1 MSRNEDR
8 SKERMSRNEDG
19 SMLEKRSE
27 DENDVPIRHPNQIQ
41 LQFSNSFVGG
51 VVIDNQNIQG
61 QGDDA
66 MTSATL
72 DEVEGMEKDDDRNRN
87 QGDFDG
93 VVVRCR
99 DIEMIHH
106 EEIGGDSRD
115 RSNSGSEPGFSSSMP
130 NQHSHLH
137 HHNRHQHSVYSRKSH
152 HSNSLLLPRSSIT
165 GDICPLSICPMNSTD
180 CSSSLSP
187 IRRSSIR
194 ASSPPGGKVSMTMQ
208 VSPKESLTGSTG
220 IGRTGS
226 TGIDRTGSIQDQED
240 CDRVDSL
247 PKDMSFTWID
257 IIAILFSICSFLF
270 DITTDTIVAAFHLKN
285 GDKWY
290 FILTTVFIV
299 VPTLVM
305 TGISLRWYVLDAR
318 EEGSPKI
325 SPWKWFTRTVFLL
338 LQLGP
343 ILRYVDSLIYGLKFR
358 RHKANKLEQKKY
370 YQYMV
375 YEDTDATMLRL
386 FECFMEAAPQLVLQL
401 YILARKTASN
411 DPTLLGTILTP
422 ISFTSSFPLLTASQS
437 LFHSLSLEQPIS
449 DPFKSSFHS
458 LLLGKNPFILF
469 LFLFFSFLFFFSLFF
484 FTYFF
489 FTCSNDTSHG
499 RLCIPC
505 FPWLVTGILSS
516 CPSNVPSR

>member
-1 MSRNEDR
+1 MSTNEDR
-8 SKERMSRNEDG
+8 SVLG
-19 SMLEKRSE
+19 KRSE
-27 DENDVPIRHPNQIQ
+27 DENDVSIRHPNQIQ
-41 LQFSNSFVGG
+41 LQFSNSYVGG
-51 VVIDNQNIQG
+51 IVIDNQNQG
-61 QGDDA
+61 QGDDT
-66 MTSATL
+66 MTTGVTL
-72 DEVEGMEKDDDRNRN
+72 DEVEGMEKDEGDDRNCNRGN
-87 QGDFDG
+87 FDV

-99 DIEMIHH
+99 DIEIIDHH
-106 EEIGGDSRD
+106 EEDIGGDSRD

-137 HHNRHQHSVYSRKSH
+137 HHSRHQHSVYSRKSH

-165 GDICPLSICPMNSTD
+165 GDVCPLSICPMNSAD

-208 VSPKESLTGSTG
+208 ISPKESLTGTTG
-220 IGRTGS
+220 IVRA
-226 TGIDRTGSIQDQED
+226 GSIQDQED

-290 FILTTVFIV
+290 FVLTTVFIV

-411 DPTLLGTILTP
+411 DPTLLGTILTADLLHFVL
-422 ISFTSSFPLLTASQS
+422 SVLDYFPFIHS
-437 LFHSLSLEQPIS
+437 LFHSVSCFRSFQV
-449 DPFKSSFHS
+449 FHS

-469 LFLFFSFLFFFSLFF
+469 SVLLFFLFFFLFF
-484 FTYFF
+484 LLSFFPFSFFPFLLLSFF
-489 FTCSNDTSHG
+489 FLFSCSNDPSHG